1 MMWKQFGC
9 VAGLVA
15 TMVSP
20 VLATEMVCPAKVPDV
35 QKFEIIKLAKHD
47 PLFPLPIR
55 QRTLEMTRF
64 DPVFEFE
71 QGVRPYL
78 AVVLPESKSDYD
90 LKVVS
95 VANADQTLWRPNFII
110 LNENKQP
117 VRCITQV
124 LTQFVPPTGGRLGR
138 LEGRFPINFSQNE
151 RFLILYAPDTADG
164 QVAGEGADY
173 PVGEEVSG
181 VFQSLWPWA
190 DWVEGQ
196 QPKSGP
202 TKTYK
207 TGLYG
212 QISLKMVA
220 REGASATH

>member
-1 MMWKQFGC
+1 MMWMRFGIGT
-9 VAGLVA
+9 GLA
-15 TMVSP
+15 MVLASQA
-20 VLATEMVCPAKVPDV
+20 LATEMTCPSKVPEV

-64 DPVFEFE
+64 DPVFEFD
-71 QGVRPYL
+71 QGERPYL
-78 AVVLPESKSDYD
+78 AVVLPESKADYD

-138 LEGRFPINFSQNE
+138 LEGQLSVNFTQNE
-151 RFLILYAPDTADG
+151 RYLLLYAPDTADG

-190 DWVEGQ
+190 DWVDGQ
-196 QPKSGP
+196 PPKVGP
-202 TKTYK
+202 SKTYK

-220 REGASATH
+220 RDGAAGVH